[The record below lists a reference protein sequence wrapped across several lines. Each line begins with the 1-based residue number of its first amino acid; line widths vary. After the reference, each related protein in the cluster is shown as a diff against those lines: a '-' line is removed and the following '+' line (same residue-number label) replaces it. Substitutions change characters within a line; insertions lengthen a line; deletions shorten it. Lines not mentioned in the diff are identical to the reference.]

1 MKVNGSVASVSTDQ
15 NKSFCGR
22 AFDYLMLGIKPKGGG
37 LDFLAILT
45 LRSVN
50 LRHSFMHRAFL
61 ECLLCASQWGFIARM
76 GSETQT
82 I

>member
-1 MKVNGSVASVSTDQ
+1 MRHISIKNTDMIPIIKGKIDKQ
-15 NKSFCGR
+15 
-22 AFDYLMLGIKPKGGG
+22 ALAIGIKPKGGG

-61 ECLLCASQWGFIARM
+61 ECLLCASQWGFTARM